1 MSRKLRRLVADYL
14 VYLVVRSVVCVLQCL
29 SIESAYAFANGLA
42 YLAYGIDKRH
52 RKIALE
58 NLSIAFG
65 DRYSEDERRRI
76 VLDVYKHFCQVVVE
90 IAFIPRRL
98 RTYTWRKYATMTA
111 PAESIDLVVQDRPK
125 IVVTGHFGNW
135 EMAGYLLAVI
145 GIHPA
150 SIARDLDNRFL
161 HDFILRFRSWSGQRI
176 LSKKGDFDKIEQ
188 TLIDRG
194 CLVSVGDQ
202 SAGERGCF
210 VDFFGR
216 PASTHKAIALLS
228 REHAAPIVV
237 GFAYRDRPGFHYNV
251 STGLPID
258 PMEFREG
265 EDLRGITAEFTKQL
279 ERAVRIAPEQYLWL
293 HNRWKHQPPAPRVKR
308 IKQAA

>member
-14 VYLVVRSVVCVLQCL
+14 VYLVVRAVVCVLQCL

-52 RKIALE
+52 RNIALE

-65 DRYSEDERRRI
+65 DRYSEEERRRI

-228 REHAAPIVV
+228 REHEAPIVV
-237 GFAYRDRPGFHYNV
+237 GYAYRDRPGFHYNV
-251 STGLPID
+251 STGLPIH

-265 EDLRGITAEFTKQL
+265 QDLQGITAEFTKQL
-279 ERAVRIAPEQYLWL
+279 ESAVRIAPEQYLWL
-293 HNRWKHQPPAPRVKR
+293 HNRWKHKPPLPRAKR